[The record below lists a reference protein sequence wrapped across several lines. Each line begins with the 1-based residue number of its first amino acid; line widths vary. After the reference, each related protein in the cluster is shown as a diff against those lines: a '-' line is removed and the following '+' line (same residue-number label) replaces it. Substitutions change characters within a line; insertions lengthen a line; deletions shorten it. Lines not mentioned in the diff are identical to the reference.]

1 MDNRRKFQIGLGVII
16 ILTGLFTDN
25 SFWAAGIF
33 LIAAGVF
40 NFCPACRNG
49 SCKADE
55 KPAKSVNPE
64 S

>member
-1 MDNRRKFQIGLGVII
+1 MDSRRKFQIALGVIV
-16 ILTGLFTDN
+16 ILIGLFTDN

-49 SCKADE
+49 SCKVE
-55 KPAKSVNPE
+55 EQPSKTKNPE